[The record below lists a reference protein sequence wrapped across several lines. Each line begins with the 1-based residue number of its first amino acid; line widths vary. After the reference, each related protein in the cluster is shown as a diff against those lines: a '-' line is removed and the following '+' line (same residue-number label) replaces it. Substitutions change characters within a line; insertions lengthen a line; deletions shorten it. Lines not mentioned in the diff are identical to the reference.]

1 MYIYHIWFVYHTCM
15 ICPNTFVGN
24 KVYLFNKREN
34 KIIKFIIGKGFIA
47 SQKLHPRTESLER
60 VCINY
65 KILCF

>member
-1 MYIYHIWFVYHTCM
+1 M

-34 KIIKFIIGKGFIA
+34 KIIKFIIGEGFIA
-47 SQKLHPRTESLER
+47 YQKLHPRPESLER

-65 KILCF
+65 KILYF